1 MISFLAAWLLPLPV
15 VPRMNPLP
23 FMPRVRSM
31 TSGLPLL
38 ALTPW
43 NTPPGWHS
51 SWLVKG
57 TSIEALDVVRVR
69 LIGGRGLPR
78 GSAAFN
84 PSTCM

>member
-1 MISFLAAWLLPLPV
+1 MRWPPSLSHRGVNSRSGSMTIRSSCSRSRNVCVISFLAAWLLPLPV

-51 SWLVKG
+51 S
-57 TSIEALDVVRVR
+57 
-69 LIGGRGLPR
+69 
-78 GSAAFN
+78 
-84 PSTCM
+84 